1 MAEYQTFSFMMR
13 MKVQQMKMM
22 KRLKEQMAQLQEAA
36 EERARQAEKDK
47 VSTAL
52 LGLYWFI
59 APNNRHPT
67 TIILIPLVVLS
78 AIGAGK
84 WRRENEYRR
93 RRG

>member
-1 MAEYQTFSFMMR
+1 
-13 MKVQQMKMM
+13 MKMM

-59 APNNRHPT
+59 APNNRL
-67 TIILIPLVVLS
+67 ILMPLVVLS
-78 AIGAGK
+78 ATGAGK